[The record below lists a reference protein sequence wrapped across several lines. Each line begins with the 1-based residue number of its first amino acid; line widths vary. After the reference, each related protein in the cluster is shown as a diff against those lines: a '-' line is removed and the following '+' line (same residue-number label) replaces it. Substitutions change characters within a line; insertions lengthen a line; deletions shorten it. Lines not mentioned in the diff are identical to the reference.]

1 MLKYNFI
8 NNRINNI
15 VLPIHNEFDYIPNV
29 EFNDQINNIT
39 SDVVDTEIKK
49 YRLATNVNM
58 VFRFFKNN
66 TYANTFINAGFEEN
80 EIRLSNRNYRF
91 SYVLMQIFDSID
103 FKTQNL
109 LHSSYI
115 PTYLFPE
122 DKINTN
128 FGIVP
133 STKYYEFNNIY
144 IPNNVTLVN
153 NQTLFCNFKF
163 YSAKTGR
170 LAVFFNQSKTT
181 NTQDRF
187 YFELKINTNNYTYS
201 FTNINLVANEF
212 VNEEYINKINELS
225 KTENKVPVYPQGT
238 LFDIN
243 GNYI

>member
-1 MLKYNFI
+1 
-8 NNRINNI
+8 
-15 VLPIHNEFDYIPNV
+15 
-29 EFNDQINNIT
+29 
-39 SDVVDTEIKK
+39 
-49 YRLATNVNM
+49 
-58 VFRFFKNN
+58 
-66 TYANTFINAGFEEN
+66 
-80 EIRLSNRNYRF
+80 
-91 SYVLMQIFDSID
+91 
-103 FKTQNL
+103 
-109 LHSSYI
+109 
-115 PTYLFPE
+115 
-122 DKINTN
+122 
-128 FGIVP
+128 
-133 STKYYEFNNIY
+133 
-144 IPNNVTLVN
+144 LVN

-187 YFELKINTNNYTYS
+187 YFELKLNTNNYTYS